1 MADMATSWAPR
12 GAWAGI
18 AQAGTIGA
26 AGSPGITARALDGFG
41 LATLIA
47 APAATAKLSAL
58 VEDRLGL
65 ALPTVPRIT
74 SGKSHDA
81 IWSGP
86 GQWLLRAASR
96 DGFAERLAEL
106 SAYAAVSDQS
116 EARAGLRLSGPR
128 VREALS
134 KGVMLDLH
142 PAAFAVGD
150 AALTSVAH
158 IGVHLWRLA
167 DGPEASVFEV
177 MVARSMAGSFWSWF
191 SASAAEF
198 GCAVSSDTH
207 GVSGRG

>member
-18 AQAGTIGA
+18 AQAGTMGA
-26 AGSPGITARALDGFG
+26 AGSPGVTARALDGFG

-47 APAATAKLSAL
+47 APAATATLSAF

-65 ALPTVPRIT
+65 ALPTAPRIV
-74 SGKSHDA
+74 SGTSHDA
-81 IWSGP
+81 VWSGP

-96 DGFAERLAEL
+96 DGFAQLLAEL
-106 SAYAAVSDQS
+106 SVYAAVSEQS

-150 AALTSVAH
+150 AALTSIAH
-158 IGVHLWRLA
+158 IGVQLWRLA
-167 DGPEASVFEV
+167 DGPQGAVFEI

-191 SASAAEF
+191 DASAAEF
-198 GCAVSSDTH
+198 GCAVTSDAD
-207 GVSGRG
+207 GASGRG